1 MLRGGFMAF
10 FVTPAVT
17 CKIVGKQPGK
27 TKCRIVLP
35 KCFVVFPK
43 SFVVLRKCFLILP
56 PVGLLNRGKPA
67 CGRLSPMSL

>member
-1 MLRGGFMAF
+1 MAF
-10 FVTPAVT
+10 FVTPAVA

-43 SFVVLRKCFLILP
+43 SFVVFPIACHFRAGKEEKR
-56 PVGLLNRGKPA
+56 RGKA
-67 CGRLSPMSL
+67 L

>member
-1 MLRGGFMAF
+1 MAF
-10 FVTPAVT
+10 FVIPAVT
-17 CKIVGKQPGK
+17 CKIVGKQPEE
-27 TKCRIVLP
+27 TKCRVVLP